1 MVADAGPGFSTCPL
15 LLTGWPFT
23 YVGVQLILSMHS
35 FECSIVLGEAGWWAM
50 AILGA
55 FHQQTLRLT
64 CTCFTLNL
72 LNLKYS
78 RLYGETD

>member
-35 FECSIVLGEAGWWAM
+35 FEYSIVLGEAGWWAM

-72 LNLKYS
+72 LNPKYS